1 MGSGPQATGPHG
13 LHRELRL
20 FDALMINVGTILAS
34 AIFVVPA
41 NIIAEVETPFLST
54 LVWVVAGV
62 LSWFGAV
69 TLAELGALYPK
80 AGGEYVYLE
89 KAYHP
94 CWAFFTVGR
103 SSRSFKPRRSP
114 QWRSS
119 S

>member
-1 MGSGPQATGPHG
+1 MGGEPQGTGTHG
-13 LHRELRL
+13 LRRELRL

-41 NIIAEVETPFLST
+41 YIIADVETPFLST

-69 TLAELGALYPK
+69 TLAELGALYPE

-94 CWAFFTVGR
+94 LLGFLQR
-103 SSRSFKPRRSP
+103 
-114 QWRSS
+114 
-119 S
+119 